1 MPDKI
6 TQVYNAY
13 KADGATK
20 AQSEQQFRNWMVG
33 DNYRRGVYNDLV
45 KQGANV
51 GTFEHFTQAL
61 GYKMNPKPQ
70 SKAAQQ
76 AVAYKA
82 PQVPESWRDFD
93 ISNFPTSGMEL
104 YHPKPRKEDIV
115 PAHGA
120 KRPKKKPAYGDAGIL
135 TPLEVVEK
143 ITGQKAVMPVYR
155 KKKEGKYWNP
165 FTETDMGDGY
175 VLDWS
180 TTDENGDK
188 VANVDKK
195 QNFEAEAAAK
205 ALARALAG
213 DANYKGKWAKF
224 DKEFSKHHGLIYH
237 PAEYTENKNYKE
249 EGFDDNSYYLYKKY
263 APKMEDISNL
273 LGGRSSE
280 IIAAASKLGMTPE
293 GFLKQYLAP
302 EFGKK
307 NEKEFRK
314 RGIEHFM
321 PKNAW
326 ENMKANFAVSSA
338 GSAANESLVPKE
350 YQNMRNEAVD
360 EYSERNKKIM
370 DEKGVF
376 SAEGLA
382 ALGSNFAGGSARVA
396 PDVVGFYFGGGEAK
410 LTTAILSNGWKFL
423 RSSGIVTKILG
434 KAAPTLAKLTEKYGT
449 ETAAKM
455 VQAAS
460 NSSASAFLRAG
471 TRQFGHGALTMGFF
485 EGNNYL
491 MTEGREKLKEG
502 KVGEVV
508 KGFYTHGMSGLG
520 TGMLFGG
527 IGMGTGF
534 FGRGLGIT
542 GKELTKAEVLK
553 HGAEKA
559 AYSAAA
565 LFAEGLG
572 FKAEELYDEAK
583 RGELTFGSVLEN
595 GGKGII
601 DKITMDLGMGAGK
614 GKLPNLKRM
623 LVGATHNTTGGVKFS
638 ATEKNEIL
646 NSTGGKSLLEG
657 LDEVGRQGKMPPM
670 YKGATAFFSDP
681 NVSRRTKQK
690 VAYVLGKTIDT
701 NIPRTERVSITQ
713 GEKGTQVVRTYSK
726 DGELLSVDVYANKEK
741 AEMAKQEVYMKRDRD
756 DFLALWNDSIQPT
769 QKESNA
775 MFEEI
780 ASRMGESDLGVFLA
794 KLEDAESN
802 GDADF
807 LSKYEKIKNE
817 VAGKFFGDKDKARLD
832 VMRDVN
838 DEYGVDID
846 KVLDKD
852 PTLWKD
858 NERDAVKELG
868 NRLKNG
874 TADKND
880 EESNKAVAHQDGA
893 DLSEQTELEDSEKF
907 TESARTVND
916 RQTSATAAWMEMV
929 KNTPELE
936 EWMKNNPDATVEEM
950 RDNFGDDVAD
960 AYMELSKAK
969 SMKDGFIQNTSQK
982 IEDAVQNQVAQARFT
997 GTMQNKQGSKVATDN
1012 TVTIFSDKDGNEY
1025 TLVGGDVI
1033 ADTAGDGSYSVG
1045 KSGLVIFRDKDGNTV
1060 QRTNFDGLTEVGTL
1074 SAEEYANRIRTT
1086 LQEQK
1091 TAEIQSSETPLP
1103 EVQKEEPKNE
1113 GGEAPTG
1120 KEKETKDDEPPLNK
1134 EDKSIVNDGK
1144 GGTDNTGNVLNSDG
1158 SIYTEPVK
1166 SIEEIAD
1173 EDFDN
1178 PTRSIELPAI
1188 PQNVS
1193 SAIGADGKPVII
1205 KKNIFE
1211 KNATNHPELDAADSR
1226 AILANALY
1234 NPNLIGQT
1242 QPVKRPSYKVAV
1254 QTGDKNSI
1262 VVLDVYNDKKQ
1273 VEIVGWR
1280 LINEKGLAKMK
1291 RQAEREG
1298 GQFLILSPKDGSAA
1312 ALSTL
1317 PHGLSSNGKGTIK
1330 SADSQENNE
1339 TLTFKDG
1346 TAVPM
1351 NEKGEP
1357 DFSKITPEQGAEL
1370 YEENFGADA
1379 ESTLANERKAAEKA
1393 LKDANKMKISGS
1405 GWSEKVKAKKEKET
1419 AIAAAQAEIDRV
1431 DAIQKALT
1439 AKKVEG
1445 TLAASKPE
1453 IADGEEANTAGSV
1466 VAEKFQKASKVVG
1479 RKGSRTLADGTKIKG
1494 TYMIVPAESLT
1505 ASHDAT
1511 NGYKKSEGFP
1521 VNAEGRTINDRDY
1534 EHDKD
1539 AQDVTEQMGAKY
1551 DGQAVNQVPTV
1562 SDEGVVY
1569 DGNGR
1574 TMAGQLAAKKGTD
1587 KEYIEALKENAEAFG
1602 LTAEDVDKIEH
1613 PRVIFVPEERLP
1625 YDTETFARF
1634 NRDEKKS
1641 QSNTQEAIANSKK
1654 LSAKD
1659 VGAIISE
1666 MESSGSLDSFFN
1678 NPKAINELVKTLVE
1692 KGVIGQNEVAGL
1704 MDGDLMSAKG
1714 REFVQNLLLGA
1725 VFKEDTLKVMG
1736 IEKGLKSK
1744 ALNAMRQIMD
1754 NAKLGEYSLRE
1765 EIDKAVQLLYEAK
1778 RKGYT
1783 VDGLLRQPEMFGESA
1798 SERYPIEVQIMAKAL
1813 EGKVADF
1820 KEIMEAYNKNAQAFN
1835 TGEADMFGEK
1845 PTKEE
1850 FINEILKL
1858 ESWKKY
1864 DTRKEKQAEQGTVDD
1879 GGTEESE
1886 PKTRGDN
1893 EEGAGGIGKEE
1904 FDEGIKEIATEITK
1918 QTGVEVVTDEKTG
1931 QEVIDNAEADG
1942 TTLKYSK
1949 REKPAPK
1956 KTQKVYKLM
1965 RLGDDGKLYPLFIDA
1980 TAPTELGVWYDADS
1994 PDLSMLKDLPSGVH
2008 LVNPKTK
2015 KTMTYEQFYNEHPEL
2030 FNGKMS
2036 KYPSKE
2042 AIKWAT
2048 QNGMRFMYIEDTKKA
2063 QKRFEG
2069 EHRKYWNLGVNGSGT
2084 VSTFSMR
2091 PGWHAGSLPTMRQI
2105 GKGENKDL
2113 RDDRFVWVEGEV
2125 SADKDYSSE
2134 AESNPDHDLPD
2145 RIPEDGYYMKA
2156 TNADKTKSQADRVGW
2171 YVAGS
2176 FKANRIIGDKEAH
2189 KVIDDWNVAHP
2200 DKKVEYDYERESGK
2214 EFNADTMQL
2223 EGEGKDRKEFR
2234 TKDGE
2239 VYGFVKD
2246 GKIYLDTEKM
2256 KPETPLHEY
2265 THLWTEVLKS
2275 KNPKEWENVKKL
2287 FDEVKGLKEEVQK
2300 LYPELKGD
2308 DLYDEM
2314 IATYSGREGTK
2325 KLEDVVWKLSE
2336 SEYAPE
2342 TEADERGIFSKI
2354 KTALQKYW
2362 KGVAD
2367 MLHIHFTN
2375 AEEVADK
2382 VLADW
2387 AKGVK
2392 PGEEKA
2398 VETGTHEETPQWHD
2412 VKIGLFTV
2420 HADKDMI
2427 ERANKIWG
2435 DVEKYLGENPE
2446 ATVGDIQRKFK
2457 IGANLA
2463 SFVHAH
2469 WNEQNKMPLLPKNEK
2484 IDPETDPVA
2493 AAAEDFKKEHPMT
2506 EEQIMAVEE
2515 MDDEAKY
2522 TAIDYLNG
2530 EDDSEI
2536 ARICYEQAY
2545 KNRKPTRQPK
2555 PAEPNTPAGSNAPAD
2570 PKDGKT
2576 PVERVIEIA
2585 KTPRGQKPNVG
2596 KEPKTATQKK
2606 ADAKKFREEQ
2616 DKKTADLMQ
2625 QFLDAGKDRNEGDSG
2640 KMLSTVIPIPSKAM
2654 EWMEKK
2660 LTLTNKQ
2667 KEILPKLLT
2676 AIKGSMY
2683 ARIKEGVY
2691 NLEDVIEKVRNDF
2704 KAFFGAISEDDANK
2718 ILAEAAYK
2726 GRFTDPE
2733 SGERLKL
2740 ADYAERERKLSP
2752 EHKENLE
2759 GDSVKAEEKKIK
2771 EQKFIK
2777 ALELK
2782 LAFGDKLEGIQ
2793 KLREI
2798 AKSHGLEDVK
2808 DTDLQELAETAVVNR
2823 ARKIMTTPTTSM
2835 EKKFEFIKHLYERQ
2849 PSLNQRDS
2857 ERVMKQQYST
2867 PAPYAF
2873 LTNMYLTE
2881 GGKREV
2887 KSALEPSAGN
2897 GMLTIGLPM
2906 DAVHVNDIDAQRL
2919 ANLRRQGFKDV
2930 TNQDGTQPF
2939 ADKNVDAVVTNPPF
2953 GSSPTKEYDGYK
2965 IPSLEGQMA
2974 INALESMADDGRAAI
2989 IIGGKTEYADNGS
3002 LKPKDKA
3009 LLGYL
3014 YSHYNVEDVINVDG
3028 SLYAKQGTTYPTRL
3042 ILINGRRYDENV
3054 FPPVKSEARAETV
3067 KDYDELYKR
3076 INDDILQSERMDTTI
3091 GKGGKGTEPESD
3103 KPSPT
3108 DANDEGLRGGQRGGS
3123 KQKTPNGAGGV
3134 SDEAPIRVSNIG
3146 MGNGRGTK
3154 QGTNGGLHNTGAG
3167 ENGAGTEP
3175 SQSEGTK
3182 NGTNPEGRVLGTGG
3196 NGRSDAEPDANGTA
3210 GAGDGSGSRGQLQ
3223 RLDESVRGLSTE
3235 KVTYTPKSGNPFTL
3249 KAVMPADQQEAV
3261 NKNLEKLGD
3270 ADQFLVDEL
3279 GYNDK
3284 DDLYSHLA
3292 AEQIDSVALA
3302 LHQAKQGNA
3311 FIIGDMTGIG
3321 KGRQAASL
3329 IRYAKKQGQVPVYF
3343 TEAAGLLSDVYR
3355 DLVDIGSPELR
3366 PFVFGS
3372 AKEAAITDSDGN
3384 VVFPLPSKGEVKRVL
3399 DYIEKNGKL
3408 PKEYDYVLT
3417 TYSQV
3422 SNGIFEF
3429 DENGNRKAKKQ
3440 KKGSSIGAAA
3450 LNGQRRRD
3458 AIEKLMSNGYLIL
3471 DESHTAG
3478 GDSGRGNYF
3487 QHIIQKAKNVTFFS
3501 ATFAKRPDNMPIYAL
3516 RTAMNQ
3522 GGMKSSDL
3530 IDAVRRGGATLQE
3543 IMSQTLTQCGQMI
3556 RRERDMTGVTI
3567 DWRAIDEPERVAE
3580 QREQY
3585 DNIIGLFN
3593 DIINFQKTYVKEY
3606 IDAQNEELARVQSS
3620 MGIKRGTASLGIKNV
3635 PFASKAFNIVQQ
3647 VLLSLKAKS
3656 AAERA
3661 VEYLKQGMKPVI
3673 ALNNTNESQTGSIAL
3688 GEEMDAPDLGTSL
3701 KKGLEGTLRYTTK
3714 DSKDESSSGYIRLE
3728 ELGADAVVAYKA
3740 LEKKINEAST
3750 GLSLSPI
3757 DVIKNELEK
3766 AGYKV
3771 GELTGR
3777 STEFVYNENGTV
3789 TKVKRA
3795 DTDKKKLAREF
3806 NDGQIDALILNKSA
3820 ATGISLHASSK
3831 YGDQRK
3837 RVMIVA
3843 QQQLDVNDE
3852 VQMRGRIDRTGQVQR
3867 GAYECVVS
3875 LIPAEQRLLM
3885 MFKAKLKS
3893 LDANTTSSQKSKF
3906 NEMEVADI
3914 TNKYGDKV
3922 VREYMA
3928 EHLDL
3933 YSRMADPFGW
3943 EKSFGDDLSAIDPQK
3958 LISSVGGM
3966 ASGEAGSDASKLLG
3980 RMALLKVE
3988 EQEKMLNEIGELY
4001 SNEIQRLNEMG
4012 ENDLEITELPLKAKT
4027 VSKELWK
4034 EGAEPGGDNAFAD
4047 NTYIEKV
4054 NMAILKKPM
4063 KAEEVKKA
4071 QDGLTGGKS
4080 WDEYKEEKKSE
4091 VKKYF
4096 DDKIVAETEKYEE
4109 RAVRAATKA
4118 KEKYQKEAKRG
4129 QANSGMD
4136 DAEIEKMAGYQYN
4149 SIYEQEKEKLNDVI
4163 KNLKTKAEMF
4173 ERVLET
4179 FNTEDAYVLPTDMN
4193 NPNELS
4199 GFGNSYGRLIDI
4211 KVTDNFSPNSST
4223 VSFATLDGR
4232 RKITFPISG
4241 KVGSGENRTDVIS
4254 TIDRLTRQAS
4264 SMDDKHLRV
4273 LSMDVANWDRLVS
4286 NESRK
4291 DGYIVTGNLMQ
4302 ALIDSKNQG
4311 VGGQL
4316 VKYTTDTGEV
4326 RVGIL
4331 MPDKFK
4337 PTDVSNEY
4345 PISSVVEKFSAPS
4358 HKGGID
4364 EITSS
4369 DGDVKISQEYD
4380 PILSKFRYEI
4390 RVPKSNKKGGK
4401 YFLDKELLNMVNGNN
4416 FETRGNSMRASFEG
4430 DQLRPILERL
4440 SNLGVKVRDERKGQN
4455 DNVRYRKGEDE
4466 VVTREQE
4473 RQEQMKEH
4481 RATVLKATEKLNTKT
4496 TIHDSV
4502 EDIKNETVRKAIE
4515 NGEKIKAW
4523 YDVKTGEVH
4532 LYLPNVTDKYD
4543 AQKSVVHEVVGHKG
4557 MRNLLGESG
4566 YRDMM
4571 RRMYTHLSAEEAA
4584 EVNERMM
4591 KNGWD
4596 FYTAMD
4602 EWVADKAE
4610 ESVWTPQ
4617 EYPKYIGLSN
4627 LWSYI
4632 KHYVTEAIHKA
4643 GYNINPNV
4651 DDVKYWLW
4659 ESKRALQNGDAYTEM
4674 KRNSFLW
4681 RLNHG
4686 TGKETLDDVINSP
4699 AYNHGDAQENVRYR
4713 KETNDDAMIEEAKML
4728 FRKGSLDYSK
4738 NDTPQETA
4746 TKDAIE
4752 RRLGSWQYRETEAW
4766 KDHMASLDTTQKEMS
4781 KSIKN
4786 FDSSMDVYHGAINQS
4801 SVVAEKR
4808 ANFERRELK
4817 DLQQALRKPTKALG
4831 GGKRGYE
4838 NVNMYIYMKSGL
4850 ERNRVLLVRD
4860 VAINIDTRIKKLNA
4874 ELKEKDPKANVI
4886 TYKGIEQYRDE
4897 FHAEKDYLTTLL
4909 EQGQIDLHQYYDKLD
4924 KFIRD
4929 FEFTKTGDNAVD
4941 AKINKLNKWYKDSVA
4956 DKYDPN
4962 GNDYSG
4968 ISSIVQHRV
4977 NGQFSDS
4984 AIIDAVM
4991 QAENTIGIDDVENLW
5006 SAVRG
5011 VTGYALESDHKYGIV
5026 SSAAKDRAKGMF
5038 NWYIPMRG
5046 FKEDSME
5053 DSYAYMHSDS
5063 NKLASSSLKTAKGR
5077 TTLAQSPLGTAAAM
5091 AERAIS
5097 RGEDNANK
5105 QRMYRL
5111 ANAWLKEHTEEDGNG
5126 GMRLTEVPPVMVS
5139 DVWYEKKTDSLGN
5152 DYWEVA
5158 TPDIKPDMSAEEIR
5172 KEIADFE
5179 NDMKAKQAKGG
5190 ATKTL
5195 QKGVYAKPFEDP
5207 MHKKQNIVTVWFG
5220 GKQRQIIFTGNPRA
5234 AQALNGELKS
5244 DAHQNALMRFMGGM
5258 FTSYNVTFSVS
5269 NLSRDTLFANNNISI
5284 RENAEYYARFTA
5296 MQARLLGSQARG
5308 MLTGNVHEK
5317 VRGEYF
5323 NMWAHYKQG
5332 KAPKGNLEKLFY
5344 EFMDNG
5350 GKTGFV
5356 KTKTIDNFEDE
5367 IRKNA
5372 GGRKAMETV
5381 GKVLHSLPEVIEGL
5395 NERAENLNRFAC
5407 YATSRKMGR
5416 SIMRSISDAKEVSTN
5431 FNRRGLGGAAFDVPG
5446 ANKAE
5451 KYFVKHLANWCQRNY
5466 LFFNAG
5472 MQSLRILQKNLAK
5485 HYIKTTI
5492 NTIGIPMVLGGYLI
5506 PLLNQIIAGDDG
5518 EKYASLPEWDR
5529 RNNFCFYLGKNKWL
5543 KIPLPIE
5550 LRGFYGLGDVAR
5562 SVEDKRLQSANG
5574 VTLDAIAQL
5583 TQILPVDFM
5592 GEGMSPVNAVVPDV
5606 AKPMWQ
5612 VANNEDWTGKPIYKD
5627 YDYMKYDPEY
5637 LKVYAGEFEPFVNL
5651 SKFINEA
5658 SGGTAVTKGDWD
5670 GKWNNP
5676 AIWNNIVQ
5684 GYFGGAGSDATRTAK
5699 IIKRLVT
5706 GDWDGFSTR
5715 EIPMIRAMYS
5725 TPTEK
5730 TVYYRGLSKYAKYKE
5745 LSDKYDHDMR
5755 VWKKNQDN
5763 PEISMKYNAELHG
5776 NSLDKRINALIKENE
5791 KVFKEC
5797 RKIINS
5803 GVLSDDEAKAMQM
5816 QMDKAKLDLVNEI
5829 DNMK

>member
-1 MPDKI
+1 MGGDKFD
-6 TQVYNAY
+6 QLYNAL
-13 KADGATK
+13 KADGAVSGTRENFK
-20 AQSEQQFRNWMVG
+20 KF
-33 DNYRRGVYNDLV
+33 VYAPG
-45 KQGANV
+45 KQGYQNRL
-51 GTFEHFTQAL
+51 QLYNAL
-61 GYKMNPKPQ
+61 HADGAVSSKSYEEFAQKIGLHAVNNTKQPTAQPR

-82 PQVPESWRDFD
+82 PQVPESWRYMDFSS
-93 ISNFPTSGMEL
+93 IQTPWMKQHHP
-104 YHPKPRKEDIV
+104 YHGNEEIV
-115 PAHGA
+115 SAHGA
-120 KRPKKKPAYGDAGIL
+120 KRPKNKPAYGDAGIL
-135 TPLEVVEK
+135 TPLEVGEK
-143 ITGQKAVMPVYR
+143 ITGQKAVKPVYR

-165 FTETDMGDGY
+165 VTETDMGNGY

-180 TTDENGDK
+180 TTDKNGDK

-195 QNFEAEAAAK
+195 QNFEADAAAK
-205 ALARALAG
+205 ALAQALAD

-224 DKEFSKHHGLIYH
+224 DKEFDKHHGLVYH
-237 PAEYTENKNYKE
+237 PAEYEENKSYKE
-249 EGFDDNSYYLYKKY
+249 EGFDDNSYYMYKKY
-263 APKMEDISNL
+263 APKMEDIGNL
-273 LGGRSSE
+273 LGSRNSE

-302 EFGKK
+302 AFEQK
-307 NEKEFRK
+307 NEEEFRK

-326 ENMKANFAVSSA
+326 ENMKANFAVSSL
-338 GSAANESLVPKE
+338 GSAANESLVPEE
-350 YQNMRNEAVD
+350 YQNMRNEAVE

-370 DEKGVF
+370 DEKGVL

-382 ALGSNFAGGSARVA
+382 ALGSNFAGGGARYA
-396 PDVVGFYFGGGEAK
+396 PDVVPFALGGAEAKGTMAILGGGWK
-410 LTTAILSNGWKFL
+410 LL
-423 RSSGIVTKILG
+423 RGSGIVTKLLG
-434 KAAPTLAKLTEKYGT
+434 KAAPTLAGLTEKYGA

-455 VQAAS
+455 IQAAS
-460 NSSASAFLRAG
+460 SSSASAFLRAG
-471 TRQFGHGALTMGFF
+471 TRQFGQGALTMGFF

-542 GKELTKAEVLK
+542 GKELTKGEVLK

-601 DKITMDLGMGAGK
+601 DKITMDIGMGAGK

-623 LVGATHNTTGGVKFS
+623 LVGATHNTTGGVEFS
-638 ATEKNEIL
+638 TVEKNEIL

-726 DGELLSVDVYANKEK
+726 DGELLSVDAYADKDK

-769 QKESNA
+769 QKENNA

-794 KLEDAESN
+794 KLEDAEKN

-807 LSKYEKIKNE
+807 LSRYEKIKNA
-817 VAGKFFGDKDKARLD
+817 VASKFFGDKDKTRLD

-880 EESNKAVAHQDGA
+880 EESNKAVARQDGA
-893 DLSEQTELEDSEKF
+893 DLSEQTELEDSETF
-907 TESARTVND
+907 TESAKTVND

-997 GTMQNKQGSKVATDN
+997 GTMQNKQGAKVATDN

-1033 ADTAGDGSYSVG
+1033 VDTAGDGSYSVG

-1074 SAEEYANRIRTT
+1074 SAEDYANRVRTT
-1086 LQEQK
+1086 LQERK

-1103 EVQKEEPKNE
+1103 EGTPEGKTEDNGAKGEGSPSHEEGSVDKIKDQKIDNPEVNENYQLSDEVDENGRQFVKNKEGGIEFGEIKKEETGLPSAPILLSEGIITNKATGDGYGLVHIEARHGDQIRKAGYPSVLDFIETVAKNYE
-1113 GGEAPTG
+1113 VIRKGTVRDGNQTYMLQMKDKHNNTLMVELSGDGTYWNINTAGIFKTSYGKNREEVYNRHTTAKQSAETAGASRETEQGDTQTSPSMNAPT
-1120 KEKETKDDEPPLNK
+1120 TSL
-1134 EDKSIVNDGK
+1134 
-1144 GGTDNTGNVLNSDG
+1144 
-1158 SIYTEPVK
+1158 
-1166 SIEEIAD
+1166 
-1173 EDFDN
+1173 
-1178 PTRSIELPAI
+1178 
-1188 PQNVS
+1188 
-1193 SAIGADGKPVII
+1193 
-1205 KKNIFE
+1205 
-1211 KNATNHPELDAADSR
+1211 
-1226 AILANALY
+1226 
-1234 NPNLIGQT
+1234 
-1242 QPVKRPSYKVAV
+1242 
-1254 QTGDKNSI
+1254 
-1262 VVLDVYNDKKQ
+1262 
-1273 VEIVGWR
+1273 
-1280 LINEKGLAKMK
+1280 
-1291 RQAEREG
+1291 
-1298 GQFLILSPKDGSAA
+1298 
-1312 ALSTL
+1312 
-1317 PHGLSSNGKGTIK
+1317 GKGTTK

-1346 TAVPM
+1346 TEVPM

-1357 DFSKITPEQGAEL
+1357 DFSKMAPEQGAEL

-1405 GWSEKVKAKKEKET
+1405 GWSEKVKAKKEKEAT
-1419 AIAAAQAEIDRV
+1419 IAAAQAEIDRV

-1466 VAEKFQKASKVVG
+1466 AAEKFQKASKVVG

-1521 VNAEGRTINDRDY
+1521 VNEEGRTINDRDY

-1539 AQDVTEQMGAKY
+1539 AQDVTEQMSAKY

-1562 SDEGVVY
+1562 SDEGIVY

-1613 PRVIFVPEERLP
+1613 PRVIFVPDERLP

-1634 NRDEKKS
+1634 NRNEKKS

-1725 VFKEDTLKVMG
+1725 VFKEDTLKMMG

-1820 KEIMEAYNKNAQAFN
+1820 KEIMEAYNRNAQAYN
-1835 TGEADMFGEK
+1835 TGEVDMFGDK

-1864 DTRKEKQAEQGTVDD
+1864 DTRKEQQAEQGTVDD
-1879 GGTEESE
+1879 GSTKGSE
-1886 PKTRGDN
+1886 PETRGDN
-1893 EEGAGGIGKEE
+1893 EKGKGGVKLEDPSNAEEGLRANAEAYKKEEAKEEQPPTDTGTKKWEDMTPEEKGKEADEHPLTEEEIRNGASEENQELVAAAIAYVNGDKSLLNQIAYLKIYGDVRNRHENVPGNSGTEDGTQLAATDNGSGNGLELEPGRGSGGVAEPVDKGAGGETAPGEPNGGENGEGGANPPAGKQGDSQGEGGTPGLGGLSAGSTKPEGSGTTGGKGSVGRGGRRGGSGGPSKSDAKRKPTAKQGTIFPDSKGKDVKKETSDAKAAMKAAFAKFKELNKKDKGKLSSSLLFGLENKIPTAEALEYLPEVMKATGRYGIAVMREGIYKAKEWFDSVREAISDDMKDCGFSDEDVDAFIREMWHMPWTMDGETHKIGEWSSIYGYSTLRSKLKEPLKKKFDAQVLAE
-1904 FDEGIKEIATEITK
+1904 PTEVKVGDKKNIEETLPFLLPQQQDDVLRAETQFFDESHKDKAHAGGKGYMFTNGTGTGKTYTGLGIVKRMVKQGKKRILIITPSQAK
-1918 QTGVEVVTDEKTG
+1918 VTDWKNDGKNLCLDIRDLDEWAK
-1931 QEVIDNAEADG
+1931 ERG
-1942 TTLKYSK
+1942 TTATT
-1949 REKPAPK
+1949 EKGEGVVITTFANFRANKALLEDQFDMVVYDESHRIMENK
-1956 KTQKVYKLM
+1956 KGIDTEGSRQHYMLTNRNEDFALM
-1965 RLGDDGKLYPLFIDA
+1965 RLEETNED
-1980 TAPTELGVWYDADS
+1980 WQR
-1994 PDLSMLKDLPSGVH
+1994 LKGLAEDFD
-2008 LVNPKTK
+2008 NARK
-2015 KTMTYEQFYNEHPEL
+2015 KKINEIEEQY
-2030 FNGKMS
+2030 
-2036 KYPSKE
+2036 
-2042 AIKWAT
+2042 
-2048 QNGMRFMYIEDTKKA
+2048 
-2063 QKRFEG
+2063 
-2069 EHRKYWNLGVNGSGT
+2069 
-2084 VSTFSMR
+2084 
-2091 PGWHAGSLPTMRQI
+2091 
-2105 GKGENKDL
+2105 
-2113 RDDRFVWVEGEV
+2113 
-2125 SADKDYSSE
+2125 
-2134 AESNPDHDLPD
+2134 
-2145 RIPEDGYYMKA
+2145 
-2156 TNADKTKSQADRVGW
+2156 
-2171 YVAGS
+2171 
-2176 FKANRIIGDKEAH
+2176 
-2189 KVIDDWNVAHP
+2189 
-2200 DKKVEYDYERESGK
+2200 
-2214 EFNADTMQL
+2214 
-2223 EGEGKDRKEFR
+2223 RKE
-2234 TKDGE
+2234 
-2239 VYGFVKD
+2239 
-2246 GKIYLDTEKM
+2246 
-2256 KPETPLHEY
+2256 
-2265 THLWTEVLKS
+2265 
-2275 KNPKEWENVKKL
+2275 NPSATDRDVRNAT
-2287 FDEVKGLKEEVQK
+2287 QK
-2300 LYPELKGD
+2300 LYPKDMNSFSVAEKQKFPELGKIYD
-2308 DLYDEM
+2308 DY
-2314 IATYSGREGTK
+2314 IAAISHYETDVKPGLVEQAKKSVDATKVVFLSATPFNSRENIEYAEGYLFSYPERNTMGQDGKTQFFLEHFGAGYKYRYHRLENSVSNAEALAKQEVEFSDWLQNDLGTMSGRVIDSPYDYSRDFPTVSVEQAQAFNEACEEISRDKLGAVLYQNVLGDYNYGNALFETMKVGALLPRLKAHLDAGRKVVIFHRRVASKQPLKPPFEMMLGEVANRVIKAMPENERAEATK
-2325 KLEDVVWKLSE
+2325 KVQEWRQK
-2336 SEYAPE
+2336 YAGLLAWEQTLDYSMPRE
-2342 TEADERGIFSKI
+2342 QLAKAFSKDNVLFFSGNESSKEKNAAI
-2354 KTALQKYW
+2354 KEFNSDDSGKNIIVIQEASGKEGISLHDTTGKHQRVCITLALPQSPITALQIEGRTYRI
-2362 KGVAD
+2362 GNES
-2367 MLHIHFTN
+2367 N
-2375 AEEVADK
+2375 AIFEYP
-2382 VLADW
+2382 VL
-2387 AKGVK
+2387 
-2392 PGEEKA
+2392 
-2398 VETGTHEETPQWHD
+2398 
-2412 VKIGLFTV
+2412 GLNSEYNLF
-2420 HADKDMI
+2420 AS
-2427 ERANKIWG
+2427 
-2435 DVEKYLGENPE
+2435 
-2446 ATVGDIQRKFK
+2446 KFNQQVSTTE
-2457 IGANLA
+2457 NLA
-2463 SFVHAH
+2463 LGSQARNLRESFARGIEEHSGYV
-2469 WNEQNKMPLLPKNEK
+2469 PL
-2484 IDPETDPVA
+2484 D
-2493 AAAEDFKKEHPMT
+2493 
-2506 EEQIMAVEE
+2506 QQ
-2515 MDDEAKY
+2515 
-2522 TAIDYLNG
+2522 G
-2530 EDDSEI
+2530 
-2536 ARICYEQAY
+2536 
-2545 KNRKPTRQPK
+2545 
-2555 PAEPNTPAGSNAPAD
+2555 
-2570 PKDGKT
+2570 
-2576 PVERVIEIA
+2576 
-2585 KTPRGQKPNVG
+2585 VG
-2596 KEPKTATQKK
+2596 
-2606 ADAKKFREEQ
+2606 
-2616 DKKTADLMQ
+2616 
-2625 QFLDAGKDRNEGDSG
+2625 GKDFDRGEMEERDPFDNAVLDYYTNQKINRN
-2640 KMLSTVIPIPSKAM
+2640 
-2654 EWMEKK
+2654 
-2660 LTLTNKQ
+2660 N
-2667 KEILPKLLT
+2667 
-2676 AIKGSMY
+2676 
-2683 ARIKEGVY
+2683 REGVNY
-2691 NLEDVIEKVRNDF
+2691 FPTPEPLGYKMVEW
-2704 KAFFGAISEDDANK
+2704 AN
-2718 ILAEAAYK
+2718 I
-2726 GRFTDPE
+2726 G
-2733 SGERLKL
+2733 
-2740 ADYAERERKLSP
+2740 
-2752 EHKENLE
+2752 E
-2759 GDSVKAEEKKIK
+2759 GDSV
-2771 EQKFIK
+2771 
-2777 ALELK
+2777 
-2782 LAFGDKLEGIQ
+2782 
-2793 KLREI
+2793 
-2798 AKSHGLEDVK
+2798 
-2808 DTDLQELAETAVVNR
+2808 
-2823 ARKIMTTPTTSM
+2823 
-2835 EKKFEFIKHLYERQ
+2835 
-2849 PSLNQRDS
+2849 
-2857 ERVMKQQYST
+2857 
-2867 PAPYAF
+2867 
-2873 LTNMYLTE
+2873 
-2881 GGKREV
+2881 
-2887 KSALEPSAGN
+2887 LEPSAGHGAIARYVPKSNELVAIEPSMSLFAKLQMKAGGMGRKFQN
-2897 GMLTIGLPM
+2897 GTFEDYFVGNKHDTIVM
-2906 DAVHVNDIDAQRL
+2906 
-2919 ANLRRQGFKDV
+2919 
-2930 TNQDGTQPF
+2930 
-2939 ADKNVDAVVTNPPF
+2939 NPPF
-2953 GSSPTKEYDGYK
+2953 G
-2965 IPSLEGQMA
+2965 
-2974 INALESMADDGRAAI
+2974 
-2989 IIGGKTEYADNGS
+2989 
-3002 LKPKDKA
+3002 
-3009 LLGYL
+3009 
-3014 YSHYNVEDVINVDG
+3014 H
-3028 SLYAKQGTTYPTRL
+3028 
-3042 ILINGRRYDENV
+3042 
-3054 FPPVKSEARAETV
+3054 
-3067 KDYDELYKR
+3067 
-3076 INDDILQSERMDTTI
+3076 
-3091 GKGGKGTEPESD
+3091 
-3103 KPSPT
+3103 
-3108 DANDEGLRGGQRGGS
+3108 
-3123 KQKTPNGAGGV
+3123 
-3134 SDEAPIRVSNIG
+3134 
-3146 MGNGRGTK
+3146 
-3154 QGTNGGLHNTGAG
+3154 
-3167 ENGAGTEP
+3167 
-3175 SQSEGTK
+3175 
-3182 NGTNPEGRVLGTGG
+3182 
-3196 NGRSDAEPDANGTA
+3196 A
-3210 GAGDGSGSRGQLQ
+3210 GA
-3223 RLDESVRGLSTE
+3223 T
-3235 KVTYTPKSGNPFTL
+3235 
-3249 KAVMPADQQEAV
+3249 
-3261 NKNLEKLGD
+3261 
-3270 ADQFLVDEL
+3270 
-3279 GYNDK
+3279 
-3284 DDLYSHLA
+3284 
-3292 AEQIDSVALA
+3292 
-3302 LHQAKQGNA
+3302 
-3311 FIIGDMTGIG
+3311 
-3321 KGRQAASL
+3321 
-3329 IRYAKKQGQVPVYF
+3329 
-3343 TEAAGLLSDVYR
+3343 
-3355 DLVDIGSPELR
+3355 
-3366 PFVFGS
+3366 
-3372 AKEAAITDSDGN
+3372 
-3384 VVFPLPSKGEVKRVL
+3384 
-3399 DYIEKNGKL
+3399 
-3408 PKEYDYVLT
+3408 
-3417 TYSQV
+3417 
-3422 SNGIFEF
+3422 
-3429 DENGNRKAKKQ
+3429 
-3440 KKGSSIGAAA
+3440 
-3450 LNGQRRRD
+3450 
-3458 AIEKLMSNGYLIL
+3458 AIEHL
-3471 DESHTAG
+3471 
-3478 GDSGRGNYF
+3478 
-3487 QHIIQKAKNVTFFS
+3487 
-3501 ATFAKRPDNMPIYAL
+3501 
-3516 RTAMNQ
+3516 
-3522 GGMKSSDL
+3522 
-3530 IDAVRRGGATLQE
+3530 
-3543 IMSQTLTQCGQMI
+3543 
-3556 RRERDMTGVTI
+3556 
-3567 DWRAIDEPERVAE
+3567 
-3580 QREQY
+3580 
-3585 DNIIGLFN
+3585 
-3593 DIINFQKTYVKEY
+3593 
-3606 IDAQNEELARVQSS
+3606 
-3620 MGIKRGTASLGIKNV
+3620 
-3635 PFASKAFNIVQQ
+3635 SKAFGHLEEGGRIVAIIPRGATD
-3647 VLLSLKAKS
+3647 KKFD
-3656 AAERA
+3656 
-3661 VEYLKQGMKPVI
+3661 KW
-3673 ALNNTNESQTGSIAL
+3673 
-3688 GEEMDAPDLGTSL
+3688 LGTVSKAVL
-3701 KKGLEGTLRYTTK
+3701 RAEVNLPDIAFQQAGTKVNCRVVVLDRISDPALR
-3714 DSKDESSSGYIRLE
+3714 
-3728 ELGADAVVAYKA
+3728 
-3740 LEKKINEAST
+3740 
-3750 GLSLSPI
+3750 
-3757 DVIKNELEK
+3757 EK
-3766 AGYKV
+3766 AGYPEKV
-3771 GELTGR
+3771 DLSGHYDKIEDFFNDLRDVEMPDRIIDTNFKMQKLSKSLARNLKDVKGVRSVDIDKSGVRVDLSRDWRDYSISFSGSDNPQRWREKMGETYDKYSQMEKTELNGDKQAVFGELKELACKLAGMTEDEMRRYLTSKNSNSYDEGGVRFRKDEDKESSQNLYLSLQNKKGKDYYDTVTEIANRVARGEARFAELPEEYESRGVLSIPQAGARAIVSAWVRDNKRRGKSIWSSDGMLGASLTQLGKDGQETCLAKIEEWSRDNGYWISEDSYISKGYKSDHGDEARVYFVGDKVIKFVDSRRLHYKEGIIGYLDRITLLNAVTPDATSRIIGFSRDKDGKFRVVLEQKKFAKTYEYELDANGDETENGARQYNDWITNDAPKIKRQLARRGIKYDIDGAEATYKGEVLLTDLWIANIACDEKGRYHIIDANAKLIKQNENTSDAPILVDNVGRENTDAQGETRFRKDESEDATSGELTP
-3777 STEFVYNENGTV
+3777 
-3789 TKVKRA
+3789 
-3795 DTDKKKLAREF
+3795 RE
-3806 NDGQIDALILNKSA
+3806 
-3820 ATGISLHASSK
+3820 
-3831 YGDQRK
+3831 
-3837 RVMIVA
+3837 
-3843 QQQLDVNDE
+3843 
-3852 VQMRGRIDRTGQVQR
+3852 
-3867 GAYECVVS
+3867 
-3875 LIPAEQRLLM
+3875 
-3885 MFKAKLKS
+3885 
-3893 LDANTTSSQKSKF
+3893 
-3906 NEMEVADI
+3906 
-3914 TNKYGDKV
+3914 
-3922 VREYMA
+3922 
-3928 EHLDL
+3928 
-3933 YSRMADPFGW
+3933 
-3943 EKSFGDDLSAIDPQK
+3943 
-3958 LISSVGGM
+3958 
-3966 ASGEAGSDASKLLG
+3966 
-3980 RMALLKVE
+3980 
-3988 EQEKMLNEIGELY
+3988 
-4001 SNEIQRLNEMG
+4001 
-4012 ENDLEITELPLKAKT
+4012 
-4027 VSKELWK
+4027 
-4034 EGAEPGGDNAFAD
+4034 
-4047 NTYIEKV
+4047 
-4054 NMAILKKPM
+4054 
-4063 KAEEVKKA
+4063 
-4071 QDGLTGGKS
+4071 
-4080 WDEYKEEKKSE
+4080 
-4091 VKKYF
+4091 
-4096 DDKIVAETEKYEE
+4096 
-4109 RAVRAATKA
+4109 
-4118 KEKYQKEAKRG
+4118 
-4129 QANSGMD
+4129 
-4136 DAEIEKMAGYQYN
+4136 
-4149 SIYEQEKEKLNDVI
+4149 
-4163 KNLKTKAEMF
+4163 
-4173 ERVLET
+4173 
-4179 FNTEDAYVLPTDMN
+4179 
-4193 NPNELS
+4193 
-4199 GFGNSYGRLIDI
+4199 
-4211 KVTDNFSPNSST
+4211 
-4223 VSFATLDGR
+4223 
-4232 RKITFPISG
+4232 
-4241 KVGSGENRTDVIS
+4241 
-4254 TIDRLTRQAS
+4254 
-4264 SMDDKHLRV
+4264 
-4273 LSMDVANWDRLVS
+4273 
-4286 NESRK
+4286 
-4291 DGYIVTGNLMQ
+4291 
-4302 ALIDSKNQG
+4302 
-4311 VGGQL
+4311 
-4316 VKYTTDTGEV
+4316 
-4326 RVGIL
+4326 
-4331 MPDKFK
+4331 
-4337 PTDVSNEY
+4337 
-4345 PISSVVEKFSAPS
+4345 
-4358 HKGGID
+4358 
-4364 EITSS
+4364 
-4369 DGDVKISQEYD
+4369 
-4380 PILSKFRYEI
+4380 
-4390 RVPKSNKKGGK
+4390 
-4401 YFLDKELLNMVNGNN
+4401 
-4416 FETRGNSMRASFEG
+4416 
-4430 DQLRPILERL
+4430 
-4440 SNLGVKVRDERKGQN
+4440 
-4455 DNVRYRKGEDE
+4455 
-4466 VVTREQE
+4466 REQ
-4473 RQEQMKEH
+4473 QEQMEKH
-4481 RATVLKATEKLNTKT
+4481 RATVLKATEKLNTRT
-4496 TIHDSV
+4496 TIHDNV
-4502 EDIKNETVRKAIE
+4502 EDIENETVRKAIE
-4515 NGEKIKAW
+4515 NGEKVKAW

-4543 AQKSVVHEVVGHKG
+4543 AQKSVVHEVVGHNG

-4627 LWSYI
+4627 LWSHI

-4659 ESKRALQNGDAYTEM
+4659 ESKRALQNGDTYTEM

-4699 AYNHGDAQENVRYR
+4699 AYNHGDAQESVRYR
-4713 KETNDDAMIEEAKML
+4713 KETSDDAMIEEAKTL

-4752 RRLGSWQYRETEAW
+4752 QRLGSWQYRETEAW
-4766 KDHMASLDTTQKEMS
+4766 KDNMASLDTTQKEMS

-4831 GGKRGYE
+4831 GGERGYE

-4860 VAINIDTRIKKLNA
+4860 VANNIDTRIKKFNA
-4874 ELKEKDPKANVI
+4874 ELRENDPKANVI
-4886 TYKGIEQYRDE
+4886 TFTGIEQYRDE

-4929 FEFTKTGDNAVD
+4929 FEFTKTGDKAVD
-4941 AKINKLNKWYKDSVA
+4941 AKIDKLNKWYKDSVA

-4968 ISSIVQHRV
+4968 ISSIVQYRV

-5139 DVWYEKKTDSLGN
+5139 DVWYEKKYDSLGN
-5152 DYWEVA
+5152 EYWEVA
-5158 TPDIKPDMSAEEIR
+5158 TPDIKPDMSAEAIR
-5172 KEIADFE
+5172 KEITDFE

-5195 QKGVYAKPFEDP
+5195 QKGGYAKPFEDP

-5244 DAHQNALMRFMGGM
+5244 DEHGNRLMRFMGSM

-5284 RENAEYYARFTA
+5284 KENAEYYARFTA
-5296 MQARLLGSQARG
+5296 MQARLLGGQTIG
-5308 MLTGNVHEK
+5308 MLTANVHEK

-5332 KAPKGNLEKLFY
+5332 KAPKGDLEKLFY

-5416 SIMRSISDAKEVSTN
+5416 SIMRSITDAKEVSVN
-5431 FNRRGLGGAAFDVPG
+5431 FNRRGLGAKAFDVPG
-5446 ANKAE
+5446 ATWIEKA
-5451 KYFVKHLANWCQRNY
+5451 FVANAARWCRGSY
-5466 LFFNAG
+5466 MFFNAG
-5472 MQSLRILQKNLAK
+5472 MQGLRTLQKNMVK
-5485 HYIKTTI
+5485 HPIKTTI
-5492 NTIGIPMVLGGYLI
+5492 NMIGIPMVLGGYLI
-5506 PLLNQIIAGDDG
+5506 PLLNQVLAGDDG
-5518 EKYASLPEWDR
+5518 EKYASLPEWER
-5529 RNNFCFYLGKNKWL
+5529 RNNFCFYLGKDKWL
-5543 KIPLPIE
+5543 KIPLAIE
-5550 LRGFYGLGDVAR
+5550 LRAFYGLGDVAR
-5562 SVEDKRLQSANG
+5562 SVEDKRLQSANNIW
-5574 VTLDAIAQL
+5574 LDAAAQL

-5592 GEGMSPVNAVVPDV
+5592 GEGMSPVNAAVPDY
-5606 AKPMWQ
+5606 AKPVWQ

-5651 SKFINEA
+5651 SKFINKA

-5699 IIKRLVT
+5699 IVKRLVT

-5715 EIPMIRAMYS
+5715 EVPMVRAMYS

-5791 KVFKEC
+5791 KVFKKC

-5803 GVLSDDEAKAMQM
+5803 GELSDDEAKAMQM

>member
-1 MPDKI
+1 MGGDKFD
-6 TQVYNAY
+6 QLYNAL
-13 KADGATK
+13 KADGAVSGTRENFK
-20 AQSEQQFRNWMVG
+20 KF
-33 DNYRRGVYNDLV
+33 VYAPG
-45 KQGANV
+45 KQGYQNRL
-51 GTFEHFTQAL
+51 QLYNAL
-61 GYKMNPKPQ
+61 HADGAVSSKSYEEFAQKIGLHAVNNTKQPTAQPR

-82 PQVPESWRDFD
+82 PQVPESWRYMDFSS
-93 ISNFPTSGMEL
+93 IQTPWMKQHHP
-104 YHPKPRKEDIV
+104 YHGNEEIV
-115 PAHGA
+115 SAHGA
-120 KRPKKKPAYGDAGIL
+120 KRPKNKPAYGDAGIL
-135 TPLEVVEK
+135 TPLEVGEK
-143 ITGQKAVMPVYR
+143 ITGQKAVKPVYR

-165 FTETDMGDGY
+165 VTETDMGNGY

-180 TTDENGDK
+180 TTDKNGDK

-195 QNFEAEAAAK
+195 QNFEADAAAK
-205 ALARALAG
+205 ALAQALAD

-224 DKEFSKHHGLIYH
+224 DKEFDKHHGLVYH
-237 PAEYTENKNYKE
+237 PAEYEENKSYKE
-249 EGFDDNSYYLYKKY
+249 EGFDDNSYYMYKKY
-263 APKMEDISNL
+263 APKMEDIGNL
-273 LGGRSSE
+273 LGSRNSE

-302 EFGKK
+302 AFEQK
-307 NEKEFRK
+307 NEEEFRK

-326 ENMKANFAVSSA
+326 ENMKANFAVSSL
-338 GSAANESLVPKE
+338 GSAANESLVPEE
-350 YQNMRNEAVD
+350 YQNMRNEAVE

-370 DEKGVF
+370 DEKGVL

-382 ALGSNFAGGSARVA
+382 ALGSNFAGGGARYA
-396 PDVVGFYFGGGEAK
+396 PDVVPFALGGAEAKGTMAILGGGWK
-410 LTTAILSNGWKFL
+410 LL
-423 RSSGIVTKILG
+423 RGSGIVTKLLG
-434 KAAPTLAKLTEKYGT
+434 KAAPTLAGLTEKYGA

-455 VQAAS
+455 IQAAS
-460 NSSASAFLRAG
+460 SSSASAFLRAG
-471 TRQFGHGALTMGFF
+471 TRQFGQGALTMGFF

-542 GKELTKAEVLK
+542 GKELTKGEVLK

-601 DKITMDLGMGAGK
+601 DKITMDIGMGAGK

-623 LVGATHNTTGGVKFS
+623 LVGATHNTTGGVEFS
-638 ATEKNEIL
+638 TVEKNEIL

-726 DGELLSVDVYANKEK
+726 DGELLSVDAYADKDK

-769 QKESNA
+769 QKENNA

-794 KLEDAESN
+794 KLEDAEKN

-807 LSKYEKIKNE
+807 LSRYEKIKNA
-817 VAGKFFGDKDKARLD
+817 VASKFFGDKDKTRLD

-880 EESNKAVAHQDGA
+880 EESNKAVARQDGA
-893 DLSEQTELEDSEKF
+893 DLSEQTELEDSETF
-907 TESARTVND
+907 TESAKTVND

-997 GTMQNKQGSKVATDN
+997 GTMQNKQGAKVATDN

-1033 ADTAGDGSYSVG
+1033 VDTAGDGSYSVG

-1074 SAEEYANRIRTT
+1074 SAEDYANRVRTT
-1086 LQEQK
+1086 LQERK

-1103 EVQKEEPKNE
+1103 EVQKEEPKGEKKSDEPNGE
-1113 GGEAPTG
+1113 GESSHKEEDEPYKIGDEVELRDVLFDGEDTDKTRKYKIVGYDKDTKRWKMVGPDGIETLSAETSYLDDNIVKPNKNVPHGRKIITHHLDMLDKAESPEEKLNAISAIRNNVKNGGIITTEEQAKVNKIEQELKEQGYEIVDLTG
-1120 KEKETKDDEPPLNK
+1120 KEYNGGEKVEISQSISVEPGDPLYDK
-1134 EDKSIVNDGK
+1134 LEDGQTIIKSVRKPQIMKDGK
-1144 GGTDNTGNVLNSDG
+1144 LYRSAEVITATREDTSVSTVLYDDKLVLGGIQKIKNPSETVLKRIDDLKAEISELEKKKAEELKKTDN
-1158 SIYTEPVK
+1158 
-1166 SIEEIAD
+1166 
-1173 EDFDN
+1173 
-1178 PTRSIELPAI
+1178 
-1188 PQNVS
+1188 
-1193 SAIGADGKPVII
+1193 
-1205 KKNIFE
+1205 
-1211 KNATNHPELDAADSR
+1211 
-1226 AILANALY
+1226 
-1234 NPNLIGQT
+1234 
-1242 QPVKRPSYKVAV
+1242 
-1254 QTGDKNSI
+1254 
-1262 VVLDVYNDKKQ
+1262 
-1273 VEIVGWR
+1273 
-1280 LINEKGLAKMK
+1280 
-1291 RQAEREG
+1291 
-1298 GQFLILSPKDGSAA
+1298 
-1312 ALSTL
+1312 
-1317 PHGLSSNGKGTIK
+1317 
-1330 SADSQENNE
+1330 NNE
-1339 TLTFKDG
+1339 TEEEIPKFKDG

-1357 DFSKITPEQGAEL
+1357 DFSKMAPEQGAEL

-1405 GWSEKVKAKKEKET
+1405 GWSEKVKAKKEKEAT
-1419 AIAAAQAEIDRV
+1419 IAAAQAEIDRV

-1466 VAEKFQKASKVVG
+1466 AAEKFQKASKVVG

-1521 VNAEGRTINDRDY
+1521 VNEEGRTINDRDY

-1539 AQDVTEQMGAKY
+1539 AQDVTEQMSAKY

-1562 SDEGVVY
+1562 SDEGIVY

-1613 PRVIFVPEERLP
+1613 PRVIFVPDERLP

-1634 NRDEKKS
+1634 NRNEKKS

-1725 VFKEDTLKVMG
+1725 VFKEDTLKMMG

-1820 KEIMEAYNKNAQAFN
+1820 KEIMEAYNRNAQAYN
-1835 TGEADMFGEK
+1835 TGEVDMFGDK

-1864 DTRKEKQAEQGTVDD
+1864 DTRKEQQAEQGTVDD
-1879 GGTEESE
+1879 GSTKGSE
-1886 PKTRGDN
+1886 PETRGDN
-1893 EEGAGGIGKEE
+1893 EKGKGGVKLEDPSNAEEGLRANAEAYKKEEAKEEQPPTDTGTKKWEDMTPEEKGKEADEHPLTEEEIRNGASEENQELVAAAIAYVDGDKSLLNQIAYLKIYGDVRNRHENVPGNSGTEDGTQLAATDNGSGNGLELEPGRGSGGVAEPVDKGAGGETAPGEPNGGENGEGGANPPAGKQGDSQGEGGTPGLGGLSAGSTKPEGSGTTGGKGSVGRGGRRGGSGGPSKSDAKRKPTAKQGTIFPDSKGKDVKKETSDAKAAMKAAFAKFKELNKKDKGKLSSSLLFGLENKIPTAEALEYLPEVMKATGRYGIAVMREGIYKAKEWFDSVREAISDDMKDCGFSDEDVDAFIREMWHMPWTMDGETHKIGEWSSIYGYSTLRSKLKEPLKKKFDAQVLAE
-1904 FDEGIKEIATEITK
+1904 PTEVKVGDKKNIEETLPFLLPQQQDDVLRAETQFFDESHKDKAHAGGKGYMFTNGTGTGKTYTGLGIVKRMVKQGKKRILIITPSQAK
-1918 QTGVEVVTDEKTG
+1918 VTDWKNDGKNLCLDIRDLDEWAK
-1931 QEVIDNAEADG
+1931 ERG
-1942 TTLKYSK
+1942 TTATT
-1949 REKPAPK
+1949 EKGEGVVITTFANFRANKALLEDQFDMVVYDESHRIMENK
-1956 KTQKVYKLM
+1956 KGIDTEGSRQHYMLTNRNEDFALM
-1965 RLGDDGKLYPLFIDA
+1965 RLEETNED
-1980 TAPTELGVWYDADS
+1980 WQR
-1994 PDLSMLKDLPSGVH
+1994 LKGLAEDFD
-2008 LVNPKTK
+2008 NARK
-2015 KTMTYEQFYNEHPEL
+2015 KKINEIEEQY
-2030 FNGKMS
+2030 
-2036 KYPSKE
+2036 
-2042 AIKWAT
+2042 
-2048 QNGMRFMYIEDTKKA
+2048 
-2063 QKRFEG
+2063 
-2069 EHRKYWNLGVNGSGT
+2069 
-2084 VSTFSMR
+2084 
-2091 PGWHAGSLPTMRQI
+2091 
-2105 GKGENKDL
+2105 
-2113 RDDRFVWVEGEV
+2113 
-2125 SADKDYSSE
+2125 
-2134 AESNPDHDLPD
+2134 
-2145 RIPEDGYYMKA
+2145 
-2156 TNADKTKSQADRVGW
+2156 
-2171 YVAGS
+2171 
-2176 FKANRIIGDKEAH
+2176 
-2189 KVIDDWNVAHP
+2189 
-2200 DKKVEYDYERESGK
+2200 
-2214 EFNADTMQL
+2214 
-2223 EGEGKDRKEFR
+2223 RKE
-2234 TKDGE
+2234 
-2239 VYGFVKD
+2239 
-2246 GKIYLDTEKM
+2246 
-2256 KPETPLHEY
+2256 
-2265 THLWTEVLKS
+2265 
-2275 KNPKEWENVKKL
+2275 NPSATDRDVRNAT
-2287 FDEVKGLKEEVQK
+2287 QK
-2300 LYPELKGD
+2300 LYPKDMNSFSVAEKQKFPELGKIYD
-2308 DLYDEM
+2308 DY
-2314 IATYSGREGTK
+2314 IAAISHYETDVKPGLVEQAKKSVDATKVVFLSATPFNSRENIEYAEGYLFSYPERNTMGQDGKTQFFLEHFGAGYKYRYHRLENSVSNAEALAKQEVEFSDWLQNDLGTMSGRVIDSPYDYSRDFPTVSVEQAQAFNEACEEISRDKLGAVLYQNVLGDYNYGNALFETMKVGALLPRLKAHLDAGRKVVIFHRRVASKQPLKPPFEMMLGEVANRVIKAMPENERAEATK
-2325 KLEDVVWKLSE
+2325 KVQEWRQKYAGLLAWEQTLDYSMPREQLAKAFGKDNVLFFSGNE
-2336 SEYAPE
+2336 SSKEKNAAIKE
-2342 TEADERGIFSKI
+2342 FNSDDSGKNIIVIQEASGKEGISLHDTTGKHQRVCI
-2354 KTALQKYW
+2354 TLALPQSPITALQIEGRTYRI
-2362 KGVAD
+2362 GNES
-2367 MLHIHFTN
+2367 N
-2375 AEEVADK
+2375 AIFEYP
-2382 VLADW
+2382 VL
-2387 AKGVK
+2387 
-2392 PGEEKA
+2392 
-2398 VETGTHEETPQWHD
+2398 
-2412 VKIGLFTV
+2412 GLNSEYNLF
-2420 HADKDMI
+2420 AS
-2427 ERANKIWG
+2427 
-2435 DVEKYLGENPE
+2435 
-2446 ATVGDIQRKFK
+2446 KFNQQVSTTE
-2457 IGANLA
+2457 NLA
-2463 SFVHAH
+2463 LGSQARNLRESFARGIEEHSGYV
-2469 WNEQNKMPLLPKNEK
+2469 PL
-2484 IDPETDPVA
+2484 D
-2493 AAAEDFKKEHPMT
+2493 
-2506 EEQIMAVEE
+2506 QQ
-2515 MDDEAKY
+2515 
-2522 TAIDYLNG
+2522 G
-2530 EDDSEI
+2530 
-2536 ARICYEQAY
+2536 
-2545 KNRKPTRQPK
+2545 
-2555 PAEPNTPAGSNAPAD
+2555 
-2570 PKDGKT
+2570 
-2576 PVERVIEIA
+2576 
-2585 KTPRGQKPNVG
+2585 VG
-2596 KEPKTATQKK
+2596 
-2606 ADAKKFREEQ
+2606 
-2616 DKKTADLMQ
+2616 
-2625 QFLDAGKDRNEGDSG
+2625 GKDFDRGEMEERDPFDNAVLDYYTNQKINRN
-2640 KMLSTVIPIPSKAM
+2640 
-2654 EWMEKK
+2654 
-2660 LTLTNKQ
+2660 N
-2667 KEILPKLLT
+2667 
-2676 AIKGSMY
+2676 
-2683 ARIKEGVY
+2683 REGVNY
-2691 NLEDVIEKVRNDF
+2691 FPTPEPLGYKMVEW
-2704 KAFFGAISEDDANK
+2704 AN
-2718 ILAEAAYK
+2718 I
-2726 GRFTDPE
+2726 G
-2733 SGERLKL
+2733 
-2740 ADYAERERKLSP
+2740 
-2752 EHKENLE
+2752 E
-2759 GDSVKAEEKKIK
+2759 GDSV
-2771 EQKFIK
+2771 
-2777 ALELK
+2777 
-2782 LAFGDKLEGIQ
+2782 
-2793 KLREI
+2793 
-2798 AKSHGLEDVK
+2798 
-2808 DTDLQELAETAVVNR
+2808 
-2823 ARKIMTTPTTSM
+2823 
-2835 EKKFEFIKHLYERQ
+2835 
-2849 PSLNQRDS
+2849 
-2857 ERVMKQQYST
+2857 
-2867 PAPYAF
+2867 
-2873 LTNMYLTE
+2873 
-2881 GGKREV
+2881 
-2887 KSALEPSAGN
+2887 LEPSAGHGAIARYVPKSNELVAIEPSMSLFAKLQMKAGGMGRKFQN
-2897 GMLTIGLPM
+2897 GTFEDYFVGNKHDTIVM
-2906 DAVHVNDIDAQRL
+2906 
-2919 ANLRRQGFKDV
+2919 
-2930 TNQDGTQPF
+2930 
-2939 ADKNVDAVVTNPPF
+2939 NPPF
-2953 GSSPTKEYDGYK
+2953 G
-2965 IPSLEGQMA
+2965 
-2974 INALESMADDGRAAI
+2974 
-2989 IIGGKTEYADNGS
+2989 
-3002 LKPKDKA
+3002 
-3009 LLGYL
+3009 
-3014 YSHYNVEDVINVDG
+3014 H
-3028 SLYAKQGTTYPTRL
+3028 
-3042 ILINGRRYDENV
+3042 
-3054 FPPVKSEARAETV
+3054 
-3067 KDYDELYKR
+3067 
-3076 INDDILQSERMDTTI
+3076 
-3091 GKGGKGTEPESD
+3091 
-3103 KPSPT
+3103 
-3108 DANDEGLRGGQRGGS
+3108 
-3123 KQKTPNGAGGV
+3123 
-3134 SDEAPIRVSNIG
+3134 
-3146 MGNGRGTK
+3146 
-3154 QGTNGGLHNTGAG
+3154 
-3167 ENGAGTEP
+3167 
-3175 SQSEGTK
+3175 
-3182 NGTNPEGRVLGTGG
+3182 
-3196 NGRSDAEPDANGTA
+3196 A
-3210 GAGDGSGSRGQLQ
+3210 GA
-3223 RLDESVRGLSTE
+3223 T
-3235 KVTYTPKSGNPFTL
+3235 
-3249 KAVMPADQQEAV
+3249 
-3261 NKNLEKLGD
+3261 
-3270 ADQFLVDEL
+3270 
-3279 GYNDK
+3279 
-3284 DDLYSHLA
+3284 
-3292 AEQIDSVALA
+3292 
-3302 LHQAKQGNA
+3302 
-3311 FIIGDMTGIG
+3311 
-3321 KGRQAASL
+3321 
-3329 IRYAKKQGQVPVYF
+3329 
-3343 TEAAGLLSDVYR
+3343 
-3355 DLVDIGSPELR
+3355 
-3366 PFVFGS
+3366 
-3372 AKEAAITDSDGN
+3372 
-3384 VVFPLPSKGEVKRVL
+3384 
-3399 DYIEKNGKL
+3399 
-3408 PKEYDYVLT
+3408 
-3417 TYSQV
+3417 
-3422 SNGIFEF
+3422 
-3429 DENGNRKAKKQ
+3429 
-3440 KKGSSIGAAA
+3440 
-3450 LNGQRRRD
+3450 
-3458 AIEKLMSNGYLIL
+3458 AIEHL
-3471 DESHTAG
+3471 
-3478 GDSGRGNYF
+3478 
-3487 QHIIQKAKNVTFFS
+3487 
-3501 ATFAKRPDNMPIYAL
+3501 
-3516 RTAMNQ
+3516 
-3522 GGMKSSDL
+3522 
-3530 IDAVRRGGATLQE
+3530 
-3543 IMSQTLTQCGQMI
+3543 
-3556 RRERDMTGVTI
+3556 
-3567 DWRAIDEPERVAE
+3567 
-3580 QREQY
+3580 
-3585 DNIIGLFN
+3585 
-3593 DIINFQKTYVKEY
+3593 
-3606 IDAQNEELARVQSS
+3606 
-3620 MGIKRGTASLGIKNV
+3620 
-3635 PFASKAFNIVQQ
+3635 SKAFGHLEEGGRIVAIIPRGATD
-3647 VLLSLKAKS
+3647 KKFD
-3656 AAERA
+3656 
-3661 VEYLKQGMKPVI
+3661 KW
-3673 ALNNTNESQTGSIAL
+3673 
-3688 GEEMDAPDLGTSL
+3688 LGTVSKAVL
-3701 KKGLEGTLRYTTK
+3701 RAEVNLPDIAFQQAGTKVNCRVVVLDRISDPALR
-3714 DSKDESSSGYIRLE
+3714 
-3728 ELGADAVVAYKA
+3728 
-3740 LEKKINEAST
+3740 
-3750 GLSLSPI
+3750 
-3757 DVIKNELEK
+3757 EK
-3766 AGYKV
+3766 AGYPEKV
-3771 GELTGR
+3771 DLSGHYDKIEDFFNDLRDVEMPDRIIDTNFKMQKLSKSLARNLKDVKGVRSVDIDKSGVRVDLSRDWRDYSISFSGSDNPQRWREKMGETYDKYSQMEKTELNGDKQAVFGELKELACKLAGMTEDEMRRYLTSKNSKGYDDGGVRFRMELGKTFSDSKEDFDGVRDRAVEEKGIVMPNLNKESVKVVSVEKHRFGEDVGKMLDNAEEWAKSNLVTTDKSNLPTMRDGTPYTISKNAIDKYLSSSATKKSDNLGVHLSVLPNLKDVIHESIETEIHPDYNKGEDGNRSIGNGYGNNVLVHRLYGAVKLDGKIYRVKTTMQEFRGGEENKPHSYEVTRIELLEGSEAAKESDSLHVSRTTNNSISAAKLLNGVGKSYDKGKKLLDESKDLADGETRFRKDESENATSGELTP
-3777 STEFVYNENGTV
+3777 
-3789 TKVKRA
+3789 
-3795 DTDKKKLAREF
+3795 RE
-3806 NDGQIDALILNKSA
+3806 
-3820 ATGISLHASSK
+3820 
-3831 YGDQRK
+3831 
-3837 RVMIVA
+3837 
-3843 QQQLDVNDE
+3843 
-3852 VQMRGRIDRTGQVQR
+3852 
-3867 GAYECVVS
+3867 
-3875 LIPAEQRLLM
+3875 
-3885 MFKAKLKS
+3885 
-3893 LDANTTSSQKSKF
+3893 
-3906 NEMEVADI
+3906 
-3914 TNKYGDKV
+3914 
-3922 VREYMA
+3922 
-3928 EHLDL
+3928 
-3933 YSRMADPFGW
+3933 
-3943 EKSFGDDLSAIDPQK
+3943 
-3958 LISSVGGM
+3958 
-3966 ASGEAGSDASKLLG
+3966 
-3980 RMALLKVE
+3980 
-3988 EQEKMLNEIGELY
+3988 
-4001 SNEIQRLNEMG
+4001 
-4012 ENDLEITELPLKAKT
+4012 
-4027 VSKELWK
+4027 
-4034 EGAEPGGDNAFAD
+4034 
-4047 NTYIEKV
+4047 
-4054 NMAILKKPM
+4054 
-4063 KAEEVKKA
+4063 
-4071 QDGLTGGKS
+4071 
-4080 WDEYKEEKKSE
+4080 
-4091 VKKYF
+4091 
-4096 DDKIVAETEKYEE
+4096 
-4109 RAVRAATKA
+4109 
-4118 KEKYQKEAKRG
+4118 
-4129 QANSGMD
+4129 
-4136 DAEIEKMAGYQYN
+4136 
-4149 SIYEQEKEKLNDVI
+4149 
-4163 KNLKTKAEMF
+4163 
-4173 ERVLET
+4173 
-4179 FNTEDAYVLPTDMN
+4179 
-4193 NPNELS
+4193 
-4199 GFGNSYGRLIDI
+4199 
-4211 KVTDNFSPNSST
+4211 
-4223 VSFATLDGR
+4223 
-4232 RKITFPISG
+4232 
-4241 KVGSGENRTDVIS
+4241 
-4254 TIDRLTRQAS
+4254 
-4264 SMDDKHLRV
+4264 
-4273 LSMDVANWDRLVS
+4273 
-4286 NESRK
+4286 
-4291 DGYIVTGNLMQ
+4291 
-4302 ALIDSKNQG
+4302 
-4311 VGGQL
+4311 
-4316 VKYTTDTGEV
+4316 
-4326 RVGIL
+4326 
-4331 MPDKFK
+4331 
-4337 PTDVSNEY
+4337 
-4345 PISSVVEKFSAPS
+4345 
-4358 HKGGID
+4358 
-4364 EITSS
+4364 
-4369 DGDVKISQEYD
+4369 
-4380 PILSKFRYEI
+4380 
-4390 RVPKSNKKGGK
+4390 
-4401 YFLDKELLNMVNGNN
+4401 
-4416 FETRGNSMRASFEG
+4416 
-4430 DQLRPILERL
+4430 
-4440 SNLGVKVRDERKGQN
+4440 
-4455 DNVRYRKGEDE
+4455 
-4466 VVTREQE
+4466 REQ
-4473 RQEQMKEH
+4473 QEQMEKH
-4481 RATVLKATEKLNTKT
+4481 RATVLKTTEKLNTRT
-4496 TIHDSV
+4496 TIHDSL
-4502 EDIKNETVRKAIE
+4502 EDIENETVRKAIE
-4515 NGEKIKAW
+4515 NGEKVKAW
-4523 YDVKTGEVH
+4523 YDMKTGEVH

-4543 AQKSVVHEVVGHKG
+4543 AQKSIVHEVVGHKG

-4627 LWSYI
+4627 LWSHI

-4659 ESKRALQNGDAYTEM
+4659 ESKRALQNGDTYTEM

-4699 AYNHGDAQENVRYR
+4699 AYNHGDAQESVRYR
-4713 KETNDDAMIEEAKML
+4713 KETSDDAMIEEAKTL

-4752 RRLGSWQYRETEAW
+4752 QRLGSWQYRETEAW
-4766 KDHMASLDTTQKEMS
+4766 KDNMASLDTTQKEMS

-4831 GGKRGYE
+4831 GGERGYE

-4860 VAINIDTRIKKLNA
+4860 VANNIDTRIKKFNA
-4874 ELKEKDPKANVI
+4874 ELRENDPKANVI
-4886 TYKGIEQYRDE
+4886 TFTGIEQYRDE

-4929 FEFTKTGDNAVD
+4929 FEFTKTGDKAVD
-4941 AKINKLNKWYKDSVA
+4941 AKIDKLNKWYKDSVA

-4968 ISSIVQHRV
+4968 ISSIVQYRV

-5139 DVWYEKKTDSLGN
+5139 DVWYEKKYDSLGN
-5152 DYWEVA
+5152 EYWEVA
-5158 TPDIKPDMSAEEIR
+5158 TPDIKPDMSAEAIR
-5172 KEIADFE
+5172 KEITDFE

-5195 QKGVYAKPFEDP
+5195 QKGGYAKPFEDP

-5244 DAHQNALMRFMGGM
+5244 DEHGNRLMRFMGSM

-5284 RENAEYYARFTA
+5284 KENAEYYARFTA
-5296 MQARLLGSQARG
+5296 MQARLLGGQTIG
-5308 MLTGNVHEK
+5308 MLTANVHEK

-5332 KAPKGNLEKLFY
+5332 KAPKGDLEKLFY

-5416 SIMRSISDAKEVSTN
+5416 SIMRSITDAKEVSVN
-5431 FNRRGLGGAAFDVPG
+5431 FNRRGLGAKAFDVPG
-5446 ANKAE
+5446 ATWIEKA
-5451 KYFVKHLANWCQRNY
+5451 FVANAARWCRGSY
-5466 LFFNAG
+5466 MFFNAG
-5472 MQSLRILQKNLAK
+5472 MQGLRTLQKNMVK
-5485 HYIKTTI
+5485 HPIKTTI
-5492 NTIGIPMVLGGYLI
+5492 NMIGIPMVLGGYLI
-5506 PLLNQIIAGDDG
+5506 PLLNQVLAGDDG
-5518 EKYASLPEWDR
+5518 EKYASLPEWER
-5529 RNNFCFYLGKNKWL
+5529 RNNFCFYLGKDKWL
-5543 KIPLPIE
+5543 KIPLAIE
-5550 LRGFYGLGDVAR
+5550 LRAFYGLGDVAR
-5562 SVEDKRLQSANG
+5562 SVEDKRLQSANNIW
-5574 VTLDAIAQL
+5574 LDAAAQL

-5592 GEGMSPVNAVVPDV
+5592 GEGMSPVNAAVPDY
-5606 AKPMWQ
+5606 AKPVWQ

-5651 SKFINEA
+5651 SKFINKA

-5699 IIKRLVT
+5699 IVKRLVT

-5715 EIPMIRAMYS
+5715 EVPMVRAMYS

-5791 KVFKEC
+5791 KVFKKC

-5803 GVLSDDEAKAMQM
+5803 GELSDDEAKAMQM